1 MGIMIFR
8 FVFIV
13 VIAYLLY
20 RIMKGLLSVSSKK
33 KPEVRYSTDGRIIQ
47 GGDLVQDPYC
57 KIYIPEKDAYKGSL
71 DGITLN
77 FCSKNCFK
85 KYEMLQKK

>member
-1 MGIMIFR
+1 MILR
-8 FVFIV
+8 FL
-13 VIAYLLY
+13 VIAVIGYLLY
-20 RIMKGLLSVSSKK
+20 RIMKGILSISSRK
-33 KPEVRYSTDGRIIQ
+33 KPEVRYSNDGRTIQ

-71 DGITLN
+71 DGVTLT

-85 KYEMLQKK
+85 KYEIMQKKGN